1 MFGPQSITSL
11 LNGSEDVLV
20 IDTNAGSSAA
30 HVSSLMR
37 SAKRDG
43 CIYVAGVRS
52 PEHKSEIQS
61 KLDILGA
68 ASKWHQVLQSWS
80 GSINHVM
87 TTVVK
92 FLLFAIFMRLFME
105 KTFYEKNERDTNEVI
120 KKSVGC
126 KCYQK
131 GFFKQQLG
139 KDVQDKWR
147 LIYIARYILCKAILW
162 SCRRP
167 TL

>member
-20 IDTNAGSSAA
+20 IDTNAGSTAA

-52 PEHKSEIQS
+52 LEHKSEIQS

-68 ASKWHQVLQSWS
+68 ASK
-80 GSINHVM
+80 
-87 TTVVK
+87 
-92 FLLFAIFMRLFME
+92 
-105 KTFYEKNERDTNEVI
+105 
-120 KKSVGC
+120 
-126 KCYQK
+126 
-131 GFFKQQLG
+131 
-139 KDVQDKWR
+139 
-147 LIYIARYILCKAILW
+147 
-162 SCRRP
+162 
-167 TL
+167 